1 MLYFEFGQDRLA
13 EAHALN
19 AFELSQG
26 AIEVALEARFV
37 TEQVIELRSETN
49 VLAKRFQL
57 QLLGFDGGAC
67 TSPVGRSASF
77 SSQDLIRRVGN
88 FPASI
93 PLPGLKQGDRMRKG
107 FSM

>member
-49 VLAKRFQL
+49 VLPKRFQL
-57 QLLGFDGGAC
+57 QLLGLDGGAC
-67 TSPVGRSASF
+67 TSAVGRSASF
-77 SSQDLIRRVGN
+77 SSQDLIRRVVISPPA
-88 FPASI
+88 FPCRA
-93 PLPGLKQGDRMRKG
+93 
-107 FSM
+107 